1 MVIGKPTNLQRQ
13 STIGYYIVWWLS
25 GTQYTIN
32 SIVYTIID
40 CYRTEYYIQ
49 KITSKTPAA
58 LDGRLKPGDRILEVG
73 EQSLDNATCD
83 QATKLLMDSPAL
95 LQLTVYRRPS
105 DRDSKSRSEFKEW
118 SLNLM

>member
-1 MVIGKPTNLQRQ
+1 MIAIGRNIYLKN
-13 STIGYYIVWWLS
+13 
-25 GTQYTIN
+25 
-32 SIVYTIID
+32 
-40 CYRTEYYIQ
+40 
-49 KITSKTPAA
+49 TSKTPAA

-105 DRDSKSRSEFKEW
+105 DLK
-118 SLNLM
+118 NGH

>member
-1 MVIGKPTNLQRQ
+1 M
-13 STIGYYIVWWLS
+13 
-25 GTQYTIN
+25 
-32 SIVYTIID
+32 
-40 CYRTEYYIQ
+40 
-49 KITSKTPAA
+49 
-58 LDGRLKPGDRILEVG
+58 G

-118 SLNLM
+118 SLNFMYYCI